1 MFKGRTIH
9 IFVYGYE
16 EGRPETVMEF
26 NLDCLKGKLIVSCQA
41 LPDEPLHSD
50 YIMGRMAAAAL
61 EGGASG
67 IRAQSV
73 SQINEIMKTVDLP
86 VIGIIKR
93 NYDDSDIY
101 ITPTKKEVEELCTTP
116 CQIIAIDATDRRRP
130 NDEKCEDLV
139 KLIHENGRLAMAD
152 CSTYEECVKAQDM
165 GFDIVSTT
173 LCGYTPYSKQIDGPN
188 FDLLKKCVDTLHVPV
203 IAEGKINTPED
214 LKQVY
219 EKCGVFSAV
228 VGSAITRPQLI
239 TKRFSEVLK

>member
-1 MFKGRTIH
+1 MSFDI
-9 IFVYGYE
+9 
-16 EGRPETVMEF
+16 
-26 NLDCLKGKLIVSCQA
+26 NCLKGKLIVSCQA

-50 YIMGRMAAAAL
+50 YIMGRMAYAAM

-93 NYDDSDIY
+93 NYDDSDIF
-101 ITPTKKEVEELCTTP
+101 ITATKKEVEELLTTK
-116 CQIIAIDATDRRRP
+116 CQIIALDATSRRRP

-139 KLIHENGRLAMAD
+139 KIIHEAGRLAMAD
-152 CSTYEECVKAQDM
+152 CSTYEECEAAAKM

-173 LCGYTPYSKQIDGPN
+173 LCGYTPYSKDVDGPN
-188 FDLLKKCVDTLHVPV
+188 FELLKKCVDNLDCYV

-214 LKQVY
+214 LKKVY
-219 EKCGVFSAV
+219 E
-228 VGSAITRPQLI
+228 
-239 TKRFSEVLK
+239 

>member
-1 MFKGRTIH
+1 MSFDI
-9 IFVYGYE
+9 
-16 EGRPETVMEF
+16 
-26 NLDCLKGKLIVSCQA
+26 NCLKGKLIVSCQA

-50 YIMGRMAAAAL
+50 YIMGRMAYAAM

-86 VIGIIKR
+86 VIGIIKI
-93 NYDDSDIY
+93 NYDDSDIF
-101 ITPTKKEVEELCTTP
+101 ITATKKEVEELLTTK
-116 CQIIAIDATDRRRP
+116 CQIIALDATSRRRP

-139 KLIHENGRLAMAD
+139 KIIHEAGRLAMAD
-152 CSTYEECVKAQDM
+152 CSTYEECEAAAKM

-173 LCGYTPYSKQIDGPN
+173 LCGYTPYSKDVDGPN
-188 FDLLKKCVDTLHVPV
+188 FELLKKCVDNLDCYV

-214 LKQVY
+214 LKKVY
-219 EKCGVFSAV
+219 EYCGVFSAV

-239 TKRFSEVLK
+239 TKRFVKALQD

>member
-1 MFKGRTIH
+1 MSFDI
-9 IFVYGYE
+9 
-16 EGRPETVMEF
+16 
-26 NLDCLKGKLIVSCQA
+26 NCLKGKLIVSCQA

-50 YIMGRMAAAAL
+50 YIMGRMAYAAM

-93 NYDDSDIY
+93 NYDDSDIF
-101 ITPTKKEVEELCTTP
+101 ITATKKEVEELLTTK
-116 CQIIAIDATDRRRP
+116 CQIIALDATSRRRP

-139 KLIHENGRLAMAD
+139 KIIHEAGRLAMAD
-152 CSTYEECVKAQDM
+152 CSTYEECETAAKM

-173 LCGYTPYSKQIDGPN
+173 LCGYTPYSKDVDGPN
-188 FDLLKKCVDTLHVPV
+188 FELLKKCVDNLDCYV

-214 LKQVY
+214 LKKVY
-219 EKCGVFSAV
+219 EYCGVFSAV

-239 TKRFSEVLK
+239 TKRFVKALQD

>member
-1 MFKGRTIH
+1 MSFDI
-9 IFVYGYE
+9 
-16 EGRPETVMEF
+16 
-26 NLDCLKGKLIVSCQA
+26 NCLKGKLIVSCQA

-50 YIMGRMAAAAL
+50 YIMGRMAYAAM

-93 NYDDSDIY
+93 NYEDSEIF
-101 ITPTKKEVEELCTTP
+101 ITATMKEVEELLSTK
-116 CQIIAIDATDRRRP
+116 CQIIALDATSRRRP

-139 KLIHENGRLAMAD
+139 KRIHEAGRLAMAD
-152 CSTYEECVKAQDM
+152 CSTYEECEAAAKM

-173 LCGYTPYSKQIDGPN
+173 LCGYTSYSKNVDGPN
-188 FDLLKKCVDTLHVPV
+188 FELLKKCVDNLDCYV

-214 LKQVY
+214 LKKVY
-219 EKCGVFSAV
+219 EYYGVFSAV

-239 TKRFSEVLK
+239 TKRFVKALQD

>member
-1 MFKGRTIH
+1 M
-9 IFVYGYE
+9 
-16 EGRPETVMEF
+16 ETNGGIKMSF
-26 NLDCLKGKLIVSCQA
+26 DINCLKGKLIVSCQA

-50 YIMGRMAAAAL
+50 YIMGRMAYAAM

-93 NYDDSDIY
+93 NYDDSDIF
-101 ITPTKKEVEELCTTP
+101 ITATKKEVEELLTTK
-116 CQIIAIDATDRRRP
+116 CQIIALDATSRRRP

-139 KLIHENGRLAMAD
+139 KIIHEAGRLAMAD
-152 CSTYEECVKAQDM
+152 CSTYEECEAAAKM

-173 LCGYTPYSKQIDGPN
+173 LCGYTPYSKDVDGPN
-188 FDLLKKCVDTLHVPV
+188 FELLKKCVDNLDCYV

-214 LKQVY
+214 LKKVY
-219 EKCGVFSAV
+219 EYCGVFSAV

-239 TKRFSEVLK
+239 TKRFVKALQD

>member
-1 MFKGRTIH
+1 MSFDI
-9 IFVYGYE
+9 
-16 EGRPETVMEF
+16 
-26 NLDCLKGKLIVSCQA
+26 NCLKGKLIVSCQA

-50 YIMGRMAAAAL
+50 YIMGRMAYAAI

-93 NYDDSDIY
+93 NYDHSDIF
-101 ITPTKKEVEELCTTP
+101 ITATKKEVEELLTTK
-116 CQIIAIDATDRRRP
+116 CQIIALDATSRRRP

-139 KLIHENGRLAMAD
+139 KMIHEAGRLAMAD
-152 CSTYEECVKAQDM
+152 CSTYEECEAAAKM

-173 LCGYTPYSKQIDGPN
+173 LCGYTPYSKDVDGPN
-188 FDLLKKCVDTLHVPV
+188 FELLKKCVDNLDCYV

-214 LKQVY
+214 LKKVY
-219 EKCGVFSAV
+219 EYCGVFSAV

-239 TKRFSEVLK
+239 TKRFVKALQD

>member
-1 MFKGRTIH
+1 MKTNGGIKMSFDI
-9 IFVYGYE
+9 
-16 EGRPETVMEF
+16 
-26 NLDCLKGKLIVSCQA
+26 NCLKGKLIVSCQA

-50 YIMGRMAAAAL
+50 YIMGRMAYAAM

-93 NYDDSDIY
+93 NYDDSDIF
-101 ITPTKKEVEELCTTP
+101 ITATKKEVEELLTTK
-116 CQIIAIDATDRRRP
+116 CQIIALDATSRRRP

-139 KLIHENGRLAMAD
+139 KMIHEAGRLAMAD
-152 CSTYEECVKAQDM
+152 CSTYEECEAAAKM

-173 LCGYTPYSKQIDGPN
+173 LCGYTPYSKDVDGPN
-188 FDLLKKCVDTLHVPV
+188 FELLKKCVDNLDCYV

-214 LKQVY
+214 LKKVY
-219 EKCGVFSAV
+219 EYCGVFSAV

-239 TKRFSEVLK
+239 TKRFVKALQD

>member
-1 MFKGRTIH
+1 MSFDI
-9 IFVYGYE
+9 
-16 EGRPETVMEF
+16 
-26 NLDCLKGKLIVSCQA
+26 NCLKGKLIVSCQA

-50 YIMGRMAAAAL
+50 YIMGRMAYAAM

-93 NYDDSDIY
+93 NYDHSDIF
-101 ITPTKKEVEELCTTP
+101 ITATKKEVEELLTTK
-116 CQIIAIDATDRRRP
+116 CQIIALDATSRRRP

-139 KLIHENGRLAMAD
+139 KMIHEAGRLAMAD
-152 CSTYEECVKAQDM
+152 CSTYEECEAAAKM

-173 LCGYTPYSKQIDGPN
+173 LCGYTPYSKDVDGPN
-188 FDLLKKCVDTLHVPV
+188 FELLKKCVDNLDCYV

-214 LKQVY
+214 LKKVY
-219 EKCGVFSAV
+219 EYCGVFSAV

-239 TKRFSEVLK
+239 TKRFVKALQD

>member
-1 MFKGRTIH
+1 MVESIKGH
-9 IFVYGYE
+9 
-16 EGRPETVMEF
+16 
-26 NLDCLKGKLIVSCQA
+26 LIVSCQA

-50 YIMGRMAAAAL
+50 YIMGRMAYAAM

-93 NYDDSDIY
+93 NYDDSDIF
-101 ITPTKKEVEELCTTP
+101 ITATKKEVEELLTTK
-116 CQIIAIDATDRRRP
+116 CQIIALDATSRRRP

-139 KLIHENGRLAMAD
+139 KIIHEAGRLAMAD
-152 CSTYEECVKAQDM
+152 CSTYEECEAAAKM

-173 LCGYTPYSKQIDGPN
+173 LCGYTPYSKDVDGPN
-188 FDLLKKCVDTLHVPV
+188 FELLKKCVDNLDCYV

-214 LKQVY
+214 LKKVY
-219 EKCGVFSAV
+219 EYCGVFSAV

-239 TKRFSEVLK
+239 TKRFVKALQD

>member
-1 MFKGRTIH
+1 MSFDI
-9 IFVYGYE
+9 
-16 EGRPETVMEF
+16 
-26 NLDCLKGKLIVSCQA
+26 NCLKGKLIVSCQA

-50 YIMGRMAAAAL
+50 YIMGRMAYAAM

-93 NYDDSDIY
+93 NYDDSDIV
-101 ITPTKKEVEELCTTP
+101 ITATKKEVEELLTTK
-116 CQIIAIDATDRRRP
+116 CQIIALDATSRRRP

-139 KLIHENGRLAMAD
+139 KMIHEAGRLAMAD
-152 CSTYEECVKAQDM
+152 CSTYEECEAAAKM

-173 LCGYTPYSKQIDGPN
+173 LCGYTPYSKDVDGPN
-188 FDLLKKCVDTLHVPV
+188 FELLKKCVDNLDCYV

-214 LKQVY
+214 LKKVY
-219 EKCGVFSAV
+219 EYCGVFSAV

-239 TKRFSEVLK
+239 TKRFVKALQD

>member
-1 MFKGRTIH
+1 MSFDI
-9 IFVYGYE
+9 
-16 EGRPETVMEF
+16 
-26 NLDCLKGKLIVSCQA
+26 NCLKGKLIVSCQA

-50 YIMGRMAAAAL
+50 YIMGRIAYAAM

-93 NYDDSDIY
+93 NYDDSDIF
-101 ITPTKKEVEELCTTP
+101 ITATKKEVEELLTTK
-116 CQIIAIDATDRRRP
+116 CQIIALDATSRRRP

-139 KLIHENGRLAMAD
+139 KMIHEAGRLAMAD
-152 CSTYEECVKAQDM
+152 CSTYEECEAAAKM

-173 LCGYTPYSKQIDGPN
+173 LCGYTPYSKDVDGPN
-188 FDLLKKCVDTLHVPV
+188 FELLKKCVDNLDCYV

-214 LKQVY
+214 LKKVY
-219 EKCGVFSAV
+219 EYCGVFSAV

-239 TKRFSEVLK
+239 TKRFVKALQD

>member
-1 MFKGRTIH
+1 MSFDI
-9 IFVYGYE
+9 
-16 EGRPETVMEF
+16 
-26 NLDCLKGKLIVSCQA
+26 NWLKGKLIVSCQA

-50 YIMGRMAAAAL
+50 YIMGRMAYAAM

-93 NYDDSDIY
+93 NYEDSEIF
-101 ITPTKKEVEELCTTP
+101 ITATMKEVEELLSTK
-116 CQIIAIDATDRRRP
+116 CQIIALDATSRRRP

-139 KLIHENGRLAMAD
+139 KRIHEAGRLAMAD
-152 CSTYEECVKAQDM
+152 CSTYEECEAAAKM

-173 LCGYTPYSKQIDGPN
+173 LCGYTSYSKNVDGPN
-188 FDLLKKCVDTLHVPV
+188 FELLKKCVDNLDCYV

-214 LKQVY
+214 LKKVY
-219 EKCGVFSAV
+219 EYCGVFSAV

-239 TKRFSEVLK
+239 TKRFVKALQD